1 MSEYIL
7 DFEEPLKKIDDQI
20 DDLKKT
26 SYRTGID
33 VASSIDVLE
42 QKLIAKKREIY
53 GNLTRW
59 QKLKIARH
67 PNRPYSSDYIRLIT
81 DVWYELHGDRK
92 FSDDPAI
99 ISGIGEIDSKT
110 VMIIAQEKGRGT
122 KEKLKRNFGMTRP
135 EGYRK
140 ALRVMKLAEKFDIP
154 ILTLID
160 TPGAYPGIG
169 AEERGQAEAIA
180 RNIFEMSTIKVPV
193 ISIVIGE
200 GASGGAL
207 AIGVCDRLLCMENTW
222 FSVIS
227 PEGCASI
234 LWKDPSKSQLAAKVM
249 KISANDLLKHKI
261 VDEIVPEPLGGAH
274 RDREEAANLL
284 RVVLRKNLAG
294 LATMSKSE
302 ILSQRKNRFLSIG
315 RESKFT
321 SLIGDKSEN
330 KILNQ
335 FKDLTNKKLFFPIL
349 FSLFI
354 LFSLVFYFYIN

>member
-7 DFEEPLKKIDDQI
+7 DFELPLKKIDAQI

-33 VASSIDVLE
+33 VISSVNELE
-42 QKLIAKKREIY
+42 KKLLTKKKDIY
-53 GNLTRW
+53 SNLTRW
-59 QKLKIARH
+59 QKLEIARH

-81 DVWYELHGDRK
+81 DNWYELHGDRK

-99 ISGIGEIDSKT
+99 ICGIAEISSKS

-122 KEKLKRNFGMTRP
+122 KEKLNRNFGMARP

-140 ALRVMKLAEKFDIP
+140 ALRVMKLAEKFKIP

-180 RNIFEMSTIKVPV
+180 RNIFEMSAIKVPI

-207 AIGVCDRLLCMENTW
+207 AIGICDRLLCMENTW

-234 LWKDPSKSQLAAKVM
+234 LFKDPTQSQKAADAMRVT
-249 KISANDLLKHKI
+249 SQDLLEMGIADLLIK
-261 VDEIVPEPLGGAH
+261 EPLGGANNNYK
-274 RDREEAANLL
+274 AAAEYLKSAFL
-284 RVVLRKNLAG
+284 TAI
-294 LATMSKSE
+294 SKLNGTDADTL
-302 ILSQRKNRFLSIG
+302 IDNRITKYDKMG
-315 RESKFT
+315 RWV
-321 SLIGDKSEN
+321 GNND
-330 KILNQ
+330 
-335 FKDLTNKKLFFPIL
+335 
-349 FSLFI
+349 
-354 LFSLVFYFYIN
+354 